1 MGLFRSKSLPP
12 TPKAP
17 VISNP
22 LAVVP
27 LKPDNV
33 EVKQDQHGLISLKMT
48 PPLKPFKRKV
58 AQWLHYEYSAKVEL
72 DEVGSLYYSL
82 VDGRQTLSAIID
94 AMAQKLGKSRK
105 ETAPTVVAFTKSL
118 MTRSLLVLKVP
129 VMTPERGQS

>member
-1 MGLFRSKSLPP
+1 MGFFRKKTLPS
-12 TPKAP
+12 KAP

-33 EVKQDQHGLISLKMT
+33 EVKKDSQGLIHLKMT

-58 AQWLHYEYSAKVEL
+58 AKWLRYEYSAKLEL
-72 DEVGSLYYSL
+72 DEYGTFFYSL
-82 VDGRQTLSAIID
+82 VDGEQTLSSIVD

-105 ETAPTVVAFTKSL
+105 ETAMNVVAFTKSL
-118 MTRSLLVLKVP
+118 MTRNMLVLMVP
-129 VMTPERGQS
+129 AKTPLRGES

>member
-1 MGLFRSKSLPP
+1 MGFFRSKSLPP
-12 TPKAP
+12 MPKAP

-27 LKPDNV
+27 LKPGNV
-33 EVKQDQHGLISLKMT
+33 EVKKDKQGLIYLKMT

-58 AQWLHYEYSAKVEL
+58 AEWLRYEYSAKVEL

-82 VDGRQTLSAIID
+82 VDGQQTLSTIID

-105 ETAPTVVAFTKSL
+105 EMAQDVVAFTKSL
-118 MTRSLLVLKVP
+118 MTRNMLILMVP
-129 VMTPERGQS
+129 ANTPVRGES